1 MNILITGGLGFIG
14 SNFINYIFSNCNL
27 NFHQIINI
35 DKESYCSNTKF
46 TINDPKYKYI
56 KADIN
61 DKNLITFILKE
72 YNITH
77 IIHFAAQSHVD
88 NSFDNSLDYTIDNVM
103 GTHSLL
109 DCVKNVDKNILFIH
123 FSTDE
128 VYGESINKDDIKI
141 ETSLLL
147 PTNPYAASKAAS
159 EMYVNSYKK
168 SYNLKTIILRCN
180 NVFGPNQYPEKVIPK
195 FIKQIKNNEKIT
207 IHGKGDSVRDF
218 IHVNDVSEAIL
229 TILEKGKINEI
240 YNISGEIKISI
251 IDLAKLIIGK
261 DNIDPYIEYVKDRPF
276 NDKRYEINSDKL
288 KMLGWKVNI
297 LDLFYQIHDK

>member
-1 MNILITGGLGFIG
+1 MNILVTGGLGFIG
-14 SNFINYIFSNCNL
+14 HNFIEYLFEHFEFNL
-27 NFHQIINI
+27 LVNI
-35 DKESYCSNTKF
+35 DKVSYCSNKSF
-46 TINDPKYKYI
+46 TINSSKYKFI

-61 DKNLITFILKE
+61 DKNLISFILNE
-72 YNITH
+72 YKITH

-103 GTHSLL
+103 GTHTLL
-109 DCVKNVDKNILFIH
+109 DCVKNINKDILFLH

-128 VYGESINKDDIKI
+128 VYGESVNQTDIKT

-147 PTNPYAASKAAS
+147 PTNPYAASKAAA

-180 NVFGPNQYPEKVIPK
+180 NVFGKNQYPEKVIPK
-195 FIKQIKNNEKIT
+195 FLKQFKNNEKIT
-207 IHGKGDSVRDF
+207 IHGKGETIRDF
-218 IHVNDVSEAIL
+218 IHIDDVCRAIITVL
-229 TILEKGKINEI
+229 KKGEINEI

-261 DNIDPYIEYVKDRPF
+261 DDIDKHIKYVNDRPF

-288 KMLGWKVNI
+288 KQLGWKVEV
-297 LDLFYQIHDK
+297 LSLFDLVSKY

>member
-14 SNFINYIFSNCNL
+14 SNFINFIFKNNKL
-27 NFHQIINI
+27 NFNKIINI
-35 DKESYCSNTKF
+35 DKESYCSNKNF
-46 TINDPKYKYI
+46 SINNEKYKYI

-61 DKNLITFILKE
+61 DKNLICFILKE

-109 DCVKNVDKNILFIH
+109 DCVKNVDRNILFLH

-128 VYGESINKDDIKI
+128 VYGESINQSDIKI

-147 PTNPYAASKAAS
+147 PTNPYAASKAAA

-195 FIKQIKNNEKIT
+195 FIKQFKNNQKLT
-207 IHGKGDSVRDF
+207 IHGNGNSIRDF
-218 IHVNDVSEAIL
+218 IYVDDVSNAIITVL
-229 TILEKGKINEI
+229 TKGEINEI

-251 IDLAKLIIGK
+251 FDLAKLIIGK
-261 DNIDPYIEYVKDRPF
+261 TDITEHIEYISDRPF

-288 KMLGWKVNI
+288 KKLGWKVEMLSLMHTI
-297 LDLFYQIHDK
+297 K